1 MSRPLRAGVIGAGAM
16 GRNHVRVYSELESV
30 ELVGV
35 ADPNAATARSAARR
49 YRVPHYDRY
58 IDLLED
64 ASPDLVSVAA
74 PTSLHHA
81 VVMDCLARGVHVL
94 VEKPIAATI
103 EEGRAMIDVARRQGA
118 LLTVGH
124 IERFN
129 PAVLAL
135 KARLDAGALGRIF
148 MAAAR
153 RVGPFPARISDVGVV
168 VDLATHDLDIMRFL
182 LGSEVTRVQAEI
194 AQRVHTAHEDML
206 SAMLRFDN
214 GCIGVLDINWV
225 TPTKV
230 RDLTITGER
239 GMFHVNYLTQE
250 LTFFENRLTSGG
262 WDTLNVLTGV
272 SEGNAT
278 RLSIERR
285 EPLLAELEAFV
296 RAVRD
301 GGGPPVA
308 PEDAL
313 AALTLALT
321 TLHAG
326 EAGSPVTISAGP
338 SGEAIPHGR
347 PG

>member
-35 ADPNAATARSAARR
+35 ADPNAAAARAAARR
-49 YRVPHYDRY
+49 YRIPHYDSY
-58 IDLLED
+58 GDLLAD
-64 ASPDLVSVAA
+64 AAPDLVSVAA
-74 PTSLHHA
+74 PTSQHHA
-81 VVMDCLARGVHVL
+81 VVMECLAHGVHVL
-94 VEKPIAATI
+94 VEKPIAATV
-103 EEGRAMIDVARRQGA
+103 EEGEAMIAAAQRQGVI
-118 LLTVGH
+118 LTVGH

-135 KARLDAGALGRIF
+135 KARLDGGALGRVF

-182 LGSEVTRVQAEI
+182 LGSEVTRVQVEI

-206 SAMLRFDN
+206 SAMLRFEN

-301 GGGPPVA
+301 GGAAPVP

-313 AALTLALT
+313 AALTLALAA
-321 TLHAG
+321 LRAG
-326 EAGSPVTISAGP
+326 ETGAQALLEPMGFGARVGL
-338 SGEAIPHGR
+338 G
-347 PG
+347 

>member
-1 MSRPLRAGVIGAGAM
+1 MIGAGAM
-16 GRNHVRVYSELESV
+16 GRNHVRVYAELESV

-35 ADPNAATARSAARR
+35 ADVSAAAARAAARR
-49 YRVPHYDRY
+49 YRVPHYDSY
-58 IDLLED
+58 ADLLAD
-64 ASPDLVSVAA
+64 AAPDLVSVAA
-74 PTSLHHA
+74 PTSLHYS
-81 VVMDCLARGVHVL
+81 VVMDCLTRGVHVL
-94 VEKPIAATI
+94 VEKPIAATV
-103 EEGRAMIDVARRQGA
+103 EEGGAMIEAAQRHGL

-135 KARLDAGALGRIF
+135 KARLDAGALGRVF

-153 RVGPFPARISDVGVV
+153 RVGPFPSRISDVGVV

-182 LGSEVTRVQAEI
+182 LKSEVTRVQAEI
-194 AQRVHTAHEDML
+194 ARRVHTAHEDML

-239 GMFHVNYLTQE
+239 GMYHVNYLTQE

-296 RAVRD
+296 RAVRA
-301 GGGPPVA
+301 GGAPPVA

-313 AALTLALT
+313 AALALALT

-326 EAGSPVTISAGP
+326 ETAAPVTLAHVGQ
-338 SGEAIPHGR
+338 
-347 PG
+347 